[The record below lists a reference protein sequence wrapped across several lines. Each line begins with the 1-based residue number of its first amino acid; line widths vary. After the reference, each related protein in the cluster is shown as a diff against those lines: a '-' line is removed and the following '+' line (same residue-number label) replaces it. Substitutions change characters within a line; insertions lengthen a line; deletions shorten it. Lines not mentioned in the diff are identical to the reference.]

1 MDAHTLATIH
11 VQSQAS
17 RVMFGDEFSLL
28 GRVSP
33 SPLGRQESSIL
44 TGALHQGV
52 LMIYRLAIGVLAALA
67 VAIIVPAQG
76 HADPPTKCLTN
87 TPKGKQVYVP
97 CDLLNAGAN
106 FPPGQRCPLPLEQ
119 YPKDVADWCGE
130 GPGLASPTPA
140 SPTSPTSPTTPTS
153 PTSPGSRS

>member
-1 MDAHTLATIH
+1 
-11 VQSQAS
+11 
-17 RVMFGDEFSLL
+17 
-28 GRVSP
+28 
-33 SPLGRQESSIL
+33 
-44 TGALHQGV
+44 
-52 LMIYRLAIGVLAALA
+52 MIYRFAIGVLAALA

-130 GPGLASPTPA
+130 GPGLASTTPA
-140 SPTSPTSPTTPTS
+140 SPTSPTSPASPTS
-153 PTSPGSRS
+153 PTSPTSPSSRS